1 MPKKKSVKRAAQQ
14 FGQTAAQILHFLDS
28 RSPQLSE
35 EYVSWLHEYAVI
47 RLYREF
53 ERMILGALVGAINN
67 DTSVLSEQAGVGFP
81 HHLTDEV
88 CEYLVT
94 GGGYFDFKGRDG
106 LLQKVKRYLPDIHYL
121 PTVLSNKTFKTP
133 IDRVCAL
140 RNFAAHASPTSK
152 AVAKRVLGAKKVA
165 SAGAWLK
172 KHGRF
177 AQLVKSLQL
186 IGNELEKHA
195 PY

>member
-14 FGQTAAQILHFLDS
+14 FSQKAAQTLHFLDS

-53 ERMILGALVGAINN
+53 ERLVLEALVGAINN
-67 DTSVLSEQAGVGFP
+67 DTSVFSEQAGVKFP
-81 HHLTDEV
+81 PHLTDEV

-94 GGGYFDFKGRDG
+94 GGGYFDFKGRDV
-106 LLQKVKRYLPDIHYL
+106 LIQRIRRYLPERHYL
-121 PTVLSNKTFKTP
+121 LTVLGTKNYKGP
-133 IDRVCAL
+133 IDRLCAL

-152 AVAKRVLGAKKVA
+152 AAAKKVLGAKKVG
-165 SAGAWLK
+165 SAGSWPNK
-172 KHGRF
+172 DNRF
-177 AQLVKSLQL
+177 SQLVKSLQL
-186 IGNELEKHA
+186 LGNDMEKNA